1 MRPYKGF
8 IYRGQCR
15 SQLPLTFLLAQ
26 RRTLLFITQILI
38 ILVMLGMGCLGRDI
52 QFGCICCHYWIFQ
65 LVLYW
70 NWCMY
75 SSSKISYQI
84 SLISVDKVVVVA
96 KGFLNQINF
105 LMLIK
110 QGNLLVSRIFV
121 PSKLAVFAQMNRPEV
136 LLFAADRAIFLVP
149 ISFELSF

>member
-1 MRPYKGF
+1 
-8 IYRGQCR
+8 
-15 SQLPLTFLLAQ
+15 
-26 RRTLLFITQILI
+26 
-38 ILVMLGMGCLGRDI
+38 
-52 QFGCICCHYWIFQ
+52 
-65 LVLYW
+65 
-70 NWCMY
+70 MY

-121 PSKLAVFAQMNRPEV
+121 PSKLAVFALMNRPEV
-136 LLFAADRAIFLVP
+136 LLFAAYRAIFLVP
-149 ISFELSF
+149 ISFELSL